1 MKRITIVLGII
12 LLFAG
17 CKKDAIFEK
26 GNAMYAENGAINE
39 FDSVVNPD
47 SNENP
52 TGTDIGPLFNDVVSS
67 LCLTWDE
74 QFYLNNEIF
83 YPESELGALTTEDWG
98 NTSIGVDAVWNN
110 YYLALA
116 NIHDIDQRLDE
127 MCTTSGDNEIDDK
140 VRAQLTIIEAYK
152 TFKVTDMFGDIP
164 YSEAG
169 YIWYDTE
176 SNRKPKYDSQ
186 ESIYKTLLSELVW
199 AREILNSSTATTSL
213 GNPYYSLGS
222 YDVLYHNDYNKW
234 AKIANSLILRHGM
247 RMYHKDP
254 AFADTLLQTA
264 FNKPAIDD
272 YYYVGGAFALW
283 PQALG
288 SQFGDQGWSFREHKN
303 LRMGETVFAQ
313 MSKPTDSIDN
323 EIFDPRVYIFFDT
336 NNKTADYPE
345 GAWRAFPQIRDENT
359 PTEGGTPYSSARDKN
374 YGFKGPA
381 CLYSPFNF
389 YLIRDH
395 VFVPQIMMSAAE
407 VCFIKAEMI
416 AKGVVPGALSGPP
429 GSGSAEDYILNGIKH
444 SFLMWLQL
452 PIYAPDDITYKYV
465 YPELQAILDGGDLWS
480 IADSKASQI
489 LYEISWANYPDFDG
503 SLNSY
508 LELIYQQRWLDLFR
522 QPNEAWSLA
531 RRTKDSGA
539 TTPTTIDHQKLVTY
553 RLPYPKS
560 EVTYNYD
567 NYNEQV
573 KKMSHGDTKETKV
586 WWMEDSSTS
595 YLPYFL
601 K

>member
-1 MKRITIVLGII
+1 MKKNI
-12 LLFAG
+12 LNIRNIFLTTAVACSLFFG
-17 CKKDAIFEK
+17 SCTKGFEEMNK
-26 GNAMYAENGAINE
+26 
-39 FDSVVNPD
+39 NPM
-47 SNENP
+47 SP
-52 TGTDIGPLFNDVVSS
+52 TGTDIGPLFNGVVSS
-67 LCLTWDE
+67 LCWTWDE

-83 YPESELGALTTEDWG
+83 YPETELGALTTEGWG

-116 NIHDIDQRLDE
+116 NIHDIDKRLDE

-140 VRAQLTIIEAYK
+140 VRAQLTVIEAYK

-176 SNRKPKYDSQ
+176 NNRKPKYDSQ
-186 ESIYKTLLSELVW
+186 ESIYKTLLTELVW
-199 AREILNSSTATTSL
+199 AREILNSGATTTSL
-213 GNPYYSLGS
+213 GNQYYSLGA
-222 YDVLYHNDYNKW
+222 YDVLYQNNYSKW
-234 AKIANSLILRHGM
+234 GKIANSLILRHGM
-247 RMYHKDP
+247 RMHHKDP

-264 FNKPAIDD
+264 FNKPVIDD
-272 YYYVGGAFALW
+272 YYYIGGAFALW

-323 EIFDPRVYIFFDT
+323 EIFDPRVYVFFDT

-345 GAWRAFPQIRDENT
+345 GAWRAFPQMRDENT

-395 VFVPQIMMSAAE
+395 VFVPQIMMSPAE
-407 VCFIKAEMI
+407 VCFIKAEMMI
-416 AKGVVPGALSGPP
+416 KGIVPG
-429 GSGSAEDYILNGIKH
+429 GIGMMTDEMIRKGIEN
-444 SFLMWLQL
+444 SFLLWMQL
-452 PIYAPDDITYKYV
+452 PINGADATYKYI
-465 YPELQAILDGGDLWS
+465 YEGLQEILDGGDLYS
-480 IADSKASQI
+480 ISYAYASRIFNEMVYNNLDFAYDEKA
-489 LYEISWANYPDFDG
+489 
-503 SLNSY
+503 Y
-508 LELIYQQRWLDLFR
+508 LEFIYQQRWLDLFR

-553 RLPYPKS
+553 RLPYPQS
-560 EVTYNYD
+560 EVTYNFD
-567 NYNEQV
+567 NYSEQI

-586 WWMEDSSTS
+586 WWMED
-595 YLPYFL
+595 
-601 K
+601 

>member
-1 MKRITIVLGII
+1 MKKNMINIKNI
-12 LLFAG
+12 LLASTVILAFAFG
-17 CKKDAIFEK
+17 SCTKGFEEMNK
-26 GNAMYAENGAINE
+26 
-39 FDSVVNPD
+39 NPM
-47 SNENP
+47 SP
-52 TGTDIGPLFNDVVSS
+52 TGTDIGPLFNGVVSS
-67 LCLTWDE
+67 LCWTWDE

-83 YPESELGALTTEDWG
+83 YPETELGALTTEGWG

-116 NIHDIDQRLDE
+116 NIHDIDNRLDE
-127 MCTTSGDNEIDDK
+127 MCEISGDNEIDDK

-199 AREILNSSTATTSL
+199 AREILNSGATTTSL
-213 GNPYYSLGS
+213 GNQYYSLGA
-222 YDVLYHNDYNKW
+222 YDVLYQNNYNKW

-247 RMYHKDP
+247 RMHHKDP

-313 MSKPTDSIDN
+313 MSKPTDSVDN
-323 EIFDPRVYIFFDT
+323 EIFDPRVYVFFDT
-336 NNKTADYPE
+336 NNKTANYPE

-395 VFVPQIMMSAAE
+395 VFVPQIMMSPAE
-407 VCFIKAEMI
+407 VYFIKAEMMI
-416 AKGVVPGALSGPP
+416 KGIVPG
-429 GSGSAEDYILNGIKH
+429 GIGMMSDELIRKGIEH
-444 SFLMWLQL
+444 SLLLWMQL
-452 PIYAPDDITYKYV
+452 PINGTDATYKYI
-465 YPELQAILDGGDLWS
+465 YEDLQKILDDGDLYS
-480 IADSKASQI
+480 VSYAYASKI
-489 LYEISWANYPDFDG
+489 FNEMVYNNLDFAYDEKA
-503 SLNSY
+503 Y
-508 LELIYQQRWLDLFR
+508 LEFIYQQRWLDLFR

-531 RRTKDSGA
+531 RRTKDNEA

-553 RLPYPKS
+553 RLPYPQS

-567 NYNEQV
+567 NYNDQV
-573 KKMSHGDTKETKV
+573 RKMSHGDTRETKV
-586 WWMEDSSTS
+586 WWMED
-595 YLPYFL
+595 
-601 K
+601 

>member
-1 MKRITIVLGII
+1 MINIKNILLASTII
-12 LLFAG
+12 LVFAFSSCTKG
-17 CKKDAIFEK
+17 FEEMNK
-26 GNAMYAENGAINE
+26 
-39 FDSVVNPD
+39 NPM
-47 SNENP
+47 SP
-52 TGTDIGPLFNDVVSS
+52 TGTDIGPLFNGVVSS
-67 LCLTWDE
+67 LAWTWDE

-83 YPESELGALTTEDWG
+83 YPESELGALTSESWG
-98 NTSIGVDAVWNN
+98 NYSIGVDAVWNN

-116 NIHDIDQRLDE
+116 NIHDIDKRLDE
-127 MCTTSGDNEIDDK
+127 ICTSTGDNEIDDK
-140 VRAQLTIIEAYK
+140 VRAQLTVIEAYK

-176 SNRKPKYDSQ
+176 GNRKPKYDSQ
-186 ESIYKTLLSELVW
+186 ESIYKTLLEELVW
-199 AREILNSSTATTSL
+199 ARNVLSNNQAVTAL
-213 GNPYYSLGS
+213 GNQYYSLGA

-247 RMYHKDP
+247 RMYHKDEE
-254 AFADTLLQTA
+254 FAGPILNEAYNL
-264 FNKPAIDD
+264 PVIDD

-288 SQFGDQGWSFREHKN
+288 SQFSDQGWSFREHKN

-313 MSKPTDSIDN
+313 MSKETDSVDN
-323 EIFDPRVYIFFDT
+323 RIFDPRVYVFFDT
-336 NNKTADYPE
+336 NNKFEGYPE

-395 VFVPQIMMSAAE
+395 VFVPQIMISPAE
-407 VCFIKAEMI
+407 MCFIKAEMMV
-416 AKGVVPGALSGPP
+416 KGIVPGGIGMMTDEMIRKGIELS
-429 GSGSAEDYILNGIKH
+429 LN
-444 SFLMWLQL
+444 LWLQL
-452 PIYAPDDITYKYV
+452 PYFGTDATYKYI
-465 YPELQAILDGGDLWS
+465 YPELQEIMDAGDIYSTSYAYASTIFNEVVYNNLDFAYDE
-480 IADSKASQI
+480 KA
-489 LYEISWANYPDFDG
+489 
-503 SLNSY
+503 Y
-508 LELIYQQRWLDLFR
+508 LEFIYQQRWLDLFR

-531 RRTKDSGA
+531 RRTKDNEA

-553 RLPYPKS
+553 RLPYPQS

-567 NYNEQV
+567 NYNDQV
-573 KKMSHGDTKETKV
+573 RKMSHGDTRETKV
-586 WWMEDSSTS
+586 WWME
-595 YLPYFL
+595 
-601 K
+601 

>member
-1 MKRITIVLGII
+1 MINIKNI
-12 LLFAG
+12 LLASTVILAFAFG
-17 CKKDAIFEK
+17 SCTKGFEEMNK
-26 GNAMYAENGAINE
+26 
-39 FDSVVNPD
+39 NPM
-47 SNENP
+47 SP
-52 TGTDIGPLFNDVVSS
+52 TGTDIGPLFNGVVSS
-67 LCLTWDE
+67 LCWTWDE

-83 YPESELGALTTEDWG
+83 YPETELGALTTEGWG

-116 NIHDIDQRLDE
+116 NIHDIDNRLDE
-127 MCTTSGDNEIDDK
+127 MCEISGDNEIDDK

-199 AREILNSSTATTSL
+199 AREILNSGATTTSL
-213 GNPYYSLGS
+213 GNQYYSLGA
-222 YDVLYHNDYNKW
+222 YDVLYQNNYNKW

-247 RMYHKDP
+247 RMHHKDP

-313 MSKPTDSIDN
+313 MSKPTDSVDN
-323 EIFDPRVYIFFDT
+323 EIFDPRVYVFFDT
-336 NNKTADYPE
+336 NNKTANYPE

-395 VFVPQIMMSAAE
+395 VFVPQIMMSPAE
-407 VCFIKAEMI
+407 VYFIKAEMMI
-416 AKGVVPGALSGPP
+416 KGIVPG
-429 GSGSAEDYILNGIKH
+429 GIGMMSDELIRKGIEH
-444 SFLMWLQL
+444 SLLLWMQL
-452 PIYAPDDITYKYV
+452 PINGTDATYKYI
-465 YPELQAILDGGDLWS
+465 YEDLQKILDDGDLYS
-480 IADSKASQI
+480 VSYAYASKI
-489 LYEISWANYPDFDG
+489 FNEMVYNNLDFAYDEKA
-503 SLNSY
+503 Y
-508 LELIYQQRWLDLFR
+508 LEFIYQQRWLDLFR

-531 RRTKDSGA
+531 RRTKDNEA

-553 RLPYPKS
+553 RLPYPQS

-567 NYNEQV
+567 NYNDQV
-573 KKMSHGDTKETKV
+573 RKMSHGDTRETKV
-586 WWMEDSSTS
+586 WWMED
-595 YLPYFL
+595 
-601 K
+601 